1 MKDYQMYIGGEWC
14 DASDG
19 KKADVINPSNG
30 EAFANVPLGTE

>member
-30 EAFANVPLGTE
+30 EAFAKVPLGTE